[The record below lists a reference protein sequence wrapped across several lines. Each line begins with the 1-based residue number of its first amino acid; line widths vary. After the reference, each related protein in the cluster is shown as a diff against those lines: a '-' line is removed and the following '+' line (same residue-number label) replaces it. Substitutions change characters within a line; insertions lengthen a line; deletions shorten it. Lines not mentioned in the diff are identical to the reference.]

1 LYRENLPTP
10 HSFSSLTGR
19 ILPPNTHAHEKEG
32 SDMRTYLMVL
42 SLAMSIACSVAVL
55 TPAFSEEYRGTLDQQ
70 MACTPDVWRLCSDQ
84 IPDVNRIT
92 ACLRQNT
99 PQLSG
104 PCRSV
109 FDSNASVPQPTVPQ
123 AQARRRQAPPPTY
136 EVQPRTYYDVQPRAY
151 PVPPRPDDDD
161 Q

>member
-1 LYRENLPTP
+1 M
-10 HSFSSLTGR
+10 SR
-19 ILPPNTHAHEKEG
+19 IIF
-32 SDMRTYLMVL
+32 
-42 SLAMSIACSVAVL
+42 SLATLIACDIALQTS
-55 TPAFSEEYRGTLDQQ
+55 AFSQENRGTAEQQ
-70 MACTPDVWRLCSDQ
+70 MACTPDVWRLCFDQ

-109 FDSNASVPQPTVPQ
+109 FESNASMPPQQTAPQPQP
-123 AQARRRQAPPPTY
+123 RRRQMQPRAY
-136 EVQPRTYYDVQPRAY
+136 EVQPRPY
-151 PVPPRPDDDD
+151 DDD

>member
-1 LYRENLPTP
+1 M
-10 HSFSSLTGR
+10 SR
-19 ILPPNTHAHEKEG
+19 IIF
-32 SDMRTYLMVL
+32 
-42 SLAMSIACSVAVL
+42 SLATLIASGIAL
-55 TPAFSEEYRGTLDQQ
+55 QASAFSQENRGTAEQQ
-70 MACTPDVWRLCSDQ
+70 MACTPDVWRLCFDQ

-109 FDSNASVPQPTVPQ
+109 FESNASVSQQTAPQPQ
-123 AQARRRQAPPPTY
+123 SRRRQMQPRAY
-136 EVQPRTYYDVQPRAY
+136 EVQPRPYN
-151 PVPPRPDDDD
+151 DD